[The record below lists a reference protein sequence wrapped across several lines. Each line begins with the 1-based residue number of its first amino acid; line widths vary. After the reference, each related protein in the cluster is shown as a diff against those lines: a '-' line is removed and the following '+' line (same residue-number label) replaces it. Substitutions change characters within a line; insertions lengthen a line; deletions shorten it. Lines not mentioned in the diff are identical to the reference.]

1 MNQIANQGEDEDRE
15 FAESILNSLL
25 HAPMDLCDA
34 KKDEKLKATLDRLV
48 AEGRVELVY
57 KLREQKRHG
66 RRIYLVRL

>member
-1 MNQIANQGEDEDRE
+1 MSQVANRAEDEEKE

-25 HAPMDLCDA
+25 HAPVDLFDA

-48 AEGRVELVY
+48 SEGRVELVY
-57 KLREQKRHG
+57 RLREQKRRG

>member
-1 MNQIANQGEDEDRE
+1 MSQVANRAEDEERE

-25 HAPMDLCDA
+25 HAPVDLFDA

-48 AEGRVELVY
+48 SEGRVELVY
-57 KLREQKRHG
+57 RLREQKRRG